1 MINNGQELLDKFH
14 LGGDKD
20 FYDPVILTDA
30 DAGFSIRRNYPEDI
44 RYKPARYSNKNPDN
58 VAVIWVVFD
67 KKRIEPDEPNLVPI
81 RCRIATMSIY
91 RAQHWD
97 YDFEDPECPSKD
109 SVEMSNASPQ
119 PFSLDFPS
127 EYFYNTEKN
136 IFLTKG
142 GVIVSGIDI
151 LNSIFR
157 EHVDSVHLF
166 RGLKYKFESLKNSAE
181 NSFFEVFIKL
191 IKSTLKY
198 LFGRT
203 IDEDWKVNSA
213 FYGYPISAFKKLQLS
228 SIEILGYRASKNV
241 IVIFCLLV
249 AYASFLF
256 LPLDS
261 ETYASSVL
269 DSEVLTTVHA
279 VLALIILDE
288 LVPLILFGVMN
299 LLIFLRR
306 KRFFS
311 RLKN

>member
-1 MINNGQELLDKFH
+1 MINNGQELLDKFD
-14 LGGDKD
+14 LGSDRE
-20 FYDPVILTDA
+20 FYDPVILSDA
-30 DAGFSIRRNYPEDI
+30 DAGFSIRRNYPEEI
-44 RYKPARYSNKNPDN
+44 RYKPARGSDKNPDN

-67 KKRIEPDEPNLVPI
+67 KKRIEADDPNLVPI

-97 YDFEDPECPSKD
+97 YDFDDPKCPSKD

-127 EYFYNTEKN
+127 EYFYNAEKN
-136 IFLTKG
+136 IFLTKI
-142 GVIVSGIDI
+142 GVKVSGIEI
-151 LNSIFR
+151 LNSIFK

-166 RGLKYKFESLKNSAE
+166 RGFKYKIQSLKNTAE

-191 IKSTLKY
+191 IKITLKF

-213 FYGYPISAFKKLQLS
+213 FRGYPMSAFKKLQLS
-228 SIEILGYRASKNV
+228 SIEILGYRTSKNV

-249 AYASFLF
+249 VFFSFLF
-256 LPLDS
+256 LPLEDGS
-261 ETYASSVL
+261 YPGSVL
-269 DSEVLTTVHA
+269 DSEILTTIHA
-279 VLALIILDE
+279 LLGLIILDE
-288 LVPLILFGVMN
+288 AVPLILFGLMN
-299 LLIFLRR
+299 LLIFFRR

-311 RLKN
+311 RF

>member
-1 MINNGQELLDKFH
+1 MINNGQELLDKFY
-14 LGGDKD
+14 LGSDKE
-20 FYDPVILTDA
+20 FYDPVILSDT
-30 DAGFSIRRNYPEDI
+30 DAGFSIRRNYPEEI
-44 RYKPARYSNKNPDN
+44 RYKPARYLDKNPDN

-67 KKRIEPDEPNLVPI
+67 KKRIEADEPNLVPI

-136 IFLTKG
+136 IFLTKE
-142 GVIVSGIDI
+142 GVKVSGIDI
-151 LNSIFR
+151 LNSIFK

-166 RGLKYKFESLKNSAE
+166 RGLKYKLESLKNTAE

-191 IKSTLKY
+191 IKIALKF

-213 FYGYPISAFKKLQLS
+213 FYGYPLSAFKKLQLS
-228 SIEILGYRASKNV
+228 SIEILGYRTSKNI

-249 AYASFLF
+249 ACLSFLF
-256 LPLDS
+256 LPLDDG
-261 ETYASSVL
+261 TYLSSVL
-269 DSEVLTTVHA
+269 DSEILTTIHA
-279 VLALIILDE
+279 VLVLIILDE
-288 LVPLILFGVMN
+288 ALPLFLFGFMN
-299 LLIFLRR
+299 LLIFFRR

-311 RLKN
+311 RL

>member
-1 MINNGQELLDKFH
+1 MINTGKELLDKFH
-14 LGGDKD
+14 LGGDKE
-20 FYDPVILTDA
+20 FYDPVILSDA
-30 DAGFSIRRNYPEDI
+30 EAGFSIRRNYPDGI
-44 RYKPARYSNKNPDN
+44 RYKPAKDSDKNPDN

-67 KKRIEPDEPNLVPI
+67 KKRIKADEPNLVPI

-97 YDFEDPECPSKD
+97 YNFEDPKCPSKD

-127 EYFYNTEKN
+127 DYFYDTEKN
-136 IFLTKG
+136 IFLTKE
-142 GVIVSGIDI
+142 GIKVFGIEI
-151 LNSIFR
+151 LNSIFK

-166 RGLKYKFESLKNSAE
+166 RGLKYKLESLRNSAE

-191 IKSTLKY
+191 IKFTLRF

-213 FYGYPISAFKKLQLS
+213 FYGYPLSAFKKLQLS
-228 SIEILGYRASKNV
+228 SIEILGYRTSKNV

-249 AYASFLF
+249 ASLSFVF
-256 LPLDS
+256 LPLD
-261 ETYASSVL
+261 EGIYLSSVL
-269 DSEVLTTVHA
+269 DSEVLTTIHA

-288 LVPLILFGVMN
+288 ALPLFLFGFMN
-299 LLIFLRR
+299 LLIFFRR
-306 KRFFS
+306 KRLFS
-311 RLKN
+311 RL